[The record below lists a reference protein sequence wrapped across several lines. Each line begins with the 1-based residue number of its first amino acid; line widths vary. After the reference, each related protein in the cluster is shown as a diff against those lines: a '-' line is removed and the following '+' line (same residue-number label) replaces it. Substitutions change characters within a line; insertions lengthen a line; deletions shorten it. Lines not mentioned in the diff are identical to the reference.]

1 MTVGKPEN
9 ARVSTITNEGYYV
22 ECTIP
27 YGADKVDMF
36 TWTANSNG
44 SDVRGYFASIK
55 KEIYAKV
62 FIPFSNYSNRTGLYA
77 THIYVYK
84 NNQVSPVTSSVMFDA
99 KSKITNV
106 EIKEKTLD
114 RYTLKFDLPITTA
127 YVYCPTWTI
136 EGNGDD
142 VEWKSGNVSNGVGSV
157 TIYRGNHHNR
167 SGYYVTD
174 IYAMNAQGQ
183 QIDAYRFIINF

>member
-1 MTVGKPEN
+1 
-9 ARVSTITNEGYYV
+9 
-22 ECTIP
+22 
-27 YGADKVDMF
+27 
-36 TWTANSNG
+36 
-44 SDVRGYFASIK
+44 
-55 KEIYAKV
+55 
-62 FIPFSNYSNRTGLYA
+62 
-77 THIYVYK
+77 
-84 NNQVSPVTSSVMFDA
+84 MFDA

-174 IYAMNAQGQ
+174 IYAMNSQGQ